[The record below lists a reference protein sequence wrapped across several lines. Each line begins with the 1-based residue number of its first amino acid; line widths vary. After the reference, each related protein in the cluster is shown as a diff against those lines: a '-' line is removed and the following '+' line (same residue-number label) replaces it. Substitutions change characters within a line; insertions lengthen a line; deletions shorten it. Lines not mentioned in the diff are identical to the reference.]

1 MDSKFAIRDAVIEDA
16 PAIARVNY
24 LTWSNAYRGIVPDSE
39 LDALNIDS
47 LTELWSKNLNSVHSR
62 GGCLVVV
69 ARGDLI
75 AYSRFYPSEDSDD
88 DPRRVVTIGSMYV
101 NPESQ
106 RKGIGRQLM
115 EEVLVAAKKHDYTE
129 ATLHVLTGNERARK
143 FYEFLGWVADLDVI
157 IGKSG
162 DQTVPKMRYR
172 MSPL

>member
-1 MDSKFAIRDAVIEDA
+1 MDFEIKIRDAVIEDA

-24 LTWSNAYRGIVPDSE
+24 VTWLHAYRGLVPDSE
-39 LDALNIDS
+39 LDSLNLQS
-47 LTELWSKNLNSVHSR
+47 LTEQWRQILNSAHSR
-62 GGCLVVV
+62 GGCLV
-69 ARGDLI
+69 AIEGDDPI
-75 AYSRFYPSEDSDD
+75 AYSRFYPSEDSDN
-88 DPRRVVTIGSMYV
+88 DPHRVVTIGSIYV

-106 RKGIGRQLM
+106 RRGIGRQLM
-115 EEVLVAAKKHDYTE
+115 EEVLVAAKKHGYTE
-129 ATLHVLTGNERARK
+129 ATLHVLLGNEGARK